1 MNINAKHVD
10 GIEKKKLL
18 LYALSTCIWCRK
30 TKNLLNELGVS
41 YDYVDV
47 DLLEGSDQDFAVEQ
61 MKKFNPS
68 GGFPTLVVDDKEA
81 VRGFDEIKIRELL
94 EK

>member
-1 MNINAKHVD
+1 MNINTKHVD

>member
-1 MNINAKHVD
+1 MNAKHVD

-61 MKKFNPS
+61 VKKFNPS

>member
-1 MNINAKHVD
+1 MELNTNHVD
-10 GIEKKKLL
+10 GIEKKKLM

-30 TKNLLNELGVS
+30 TKMLLNELGVS

-47 DLLEGSDQDFAVEQ
+47 DLLESDEQDFAVKEV
-61 MKKFNPS
+61 KKFNPS

-81 VRGFDEIKIRELL
+81 IRGFDEIKIKEVL
-94 EK
+94 EN

>member
-61 MKKFNPS
+61 VKKFNPS